1 MIVQCR
7 HMQRHMRGNPQWM
20 FRRVFQGADKVSFFH
35 LPVPYI
41 VREMQ
46 FCLESALDHKR
57 RAT

>member
-7 HMQRHMRGNPQWM
+7 NMQRYIGNPQWM

-46 FCLESALDHKR
+46 FCLESALDQKR
-57 RAT
+57 RPT